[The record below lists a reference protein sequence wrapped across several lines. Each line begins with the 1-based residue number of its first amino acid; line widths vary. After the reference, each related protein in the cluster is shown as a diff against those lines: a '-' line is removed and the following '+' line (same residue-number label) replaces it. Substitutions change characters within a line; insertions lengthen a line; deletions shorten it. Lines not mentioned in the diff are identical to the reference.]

1 MNIKI
6 IAGIAVAAG
15 AAVVGLFAKKGVDT
29 LDSKEN
35 QEATPEKADK
45 SNEVSIEL
53 VDPIADDNDKKETP
67 EENNKED

>member
-6 IAGIAVAAG
+6 IAGAAVAIG

-35 QEATPEKADK
+35 QEATPEK
-45 SNEVSIEL
+45 VSTDNVTIEL
-53 VDPIADDNDKKETP
+53 VDPIADDTDEKTAP
-67 EENNKED
+67 EENTKED